1 LAHLFP
7 TVTEGI
13 TRSAPAAG
21 EKSVA
26 QVPAAPKVGMFV
38 TEHSAVERMEWKRH
52 CYAQLLDNWQN
63 STGAARRCHRRAY
76 LEFAAADKA
85 ETAAAW
91 AFIRQKTAHRP

>member
-1 LAHLFP
+1 MAHYFP

-13 TRSAPAAG
+13 TRSASAAG

-26 QVPAAPKVGMFV
+26 QLPGAPKVGMFA

-76 LEFAAADKA
+76 LDFAAADKA
-85 ETAAAW
+85 QNDAAW
-91 AFIRQKTAHRP
+91 ALIREKASRP